1 MPRSVVARSLTIGLA
16 AAAVTAGAV
25 SGAGAHPGGD
35 DTIGQTSTCEVR
47 QSRQND
53 QKLRGP
59 SPAATGQ
66 IDAVLV
72 AATTRAPIAGG
83 KVVLTG
89 RDTCGDTI
97 HRHLSTGA
105 DGQVSFRGLQ
115 TGRYQV
121 TAYPGAK
128 KAQSTAD
135 VELATPTLKTLQFT
149 VSTSHD

>member
-25 SGAGAHPGGD
+25 SGAGAHPGHA
-35 DTIGQTSTCEVR
+35 DTVEQISTCEVR

-53 QKLRGP
+53 HKLRAP

-66 IDAVLV
+66 IDAILI
-72 AATTRAPIAGG
+72 ASTTRARIVGG
-83 KVVLTG
+83 EVSLTG
-89 RDTCGDTI
+89 LDACGDTI

-115 TGRYQV
+115 PGRYQV
-121 TAYPGAK
+121 TAYPGEPKTQYTAEV
-128 KAQSTAD
+128 ALSTA
-135 VELATPTLKTLQFT
+135 TRKTLQFT
-149 VSTSHD
+149 VTTSRD

>member
-47 QSRQND
+47 QSRQNNH
-53 QKLRGP
+53 KLRAP
-59 SPAATGQ
+59 SPATGQ
-66 IDAVLV
+66 IDAVLI
-72 AATTRAPIAGG
+72 ASTTRAPIAGG

-89 RDTCGDTI
+89 LDTCGDTI
-97 HRHLSTGA
+97 HRHMSTGA

-121 TAYPGAK
+121 TAFPGAK

-135 VELATPTLKTLQFT
+135 VELSTPTLKTLQFT
-149 VSTSHD
+149 VATSHD